1 MMTDS
6 VDSPLGNLGVE
17 LLEIGPD
24 LLAELVND
32 EEPLSE
38 IWASKCCDDAAF
50 LVGLPFYL

>member
-38 IWASKCCDDAAF
+38 I
-50 LVGLPFYL
+50 